1 MKPEMNPNKILVFTG
16 AGISAESGLQT
27 FRDSDGLW
35 NNFRVEDV
43 ATPEAWTI
51 DPALVLQFYN
61 DRRKE
66 VFAAEPNAAHYAV
79 AKLEEKYDVVVVTQN
94 VDDLHERAG
103 STNVIHVHGQINYAR
118 SSSSNHTL
126 LYPLA
131 EGAPIQLGDLC
142 EEGSQLRPHIV
153 WFGETI
159 ENYEL
164 ARKHIIAAGKVLVVG
179 SSLQVFPAAGIL
191 KKARYNAE
199 KIIVTQKLDHKP
211 SGFKLLRGNATSLV
225 SSVANDWL
233 NGNRVF

>member
-118 SSSSNHTL
+118 SSSNDTL